1 MTVYHGSY
9 MRVDAPRILMQERG
23 RDFGTGFY
31 VTSLREQAERWAVRT
46 ARLRSRLTGRA
57 AEAVVNQYAYD
68 ARSAAGL
75 RVRDFPC
82 ADGDWL
88 DFVVCCRSD
97 AAFHHGYD
105 LVSGKIAD
113 DNVGETVEFVLAG
126 VMRRED
132 AVARLRFSESN
143 DQICFCTERA
153 LRLLVFAGSY
163 VVGEET
169 R

>member
-9 MRVDAPRILMQERG
+9 MRVDAPKILMQERG

-68 ARSAAGL
+68 ARSAAAL

-88 DFVVCCRSD
+88 DFVVRCRSD

>member
-88 DFVVCCRSD
+88 DFVVRCRSD

>member
-68 ARSAAGL
+68 ARSAAAL

-88 DFVVCCRSD
+88 DFVVRCRSD

>member
-9 MRVDAPRILMQERG
+9 VQIAAPRILVQERG
-23 RDFGTGFY
+23 RDFGAGFY

-46 ARLRSRLTGRA
+46 ARLRSRLTGRS
-57 AEAVVNQYAYD
+57 AEAVVNQYVYD

-88 DFVVCCRSD
+88 DFVVRCRSD
-97 AAFHHGYD
+97 AAFRHGYD

-126 VMRRED
+126 IMRRED

-153 LRLLVFAGSY
+153 LSLLAFAGSY
-163 VVGEET
+163 VVGEEA

>member
-9 MRVDAPRILMQERG
+9 VRIAAPRILVQERG
-23 RDFGTGFY
+23 RDFGAGFY

-46 ARLRSRLTGRA
+46 ARLRSRLTGRSA
-57 AEAVVNQYAYD
+57 DAVVNQYVYD
-68 ARSAAGL
+68 VRSAADL
-75 RVRDFPC
+75 RVRDFPR

-88 DFVVCCRSD
+88 DFVVRCRSD
-97 AAFHHGYD
+97 AAFRHGYD

-126 VMRRED
+126 IMRRED

-153 LRLLVFAGSY
+153 LSLLAFAGSY
-163 VVGEET
+163 VVGEEA